1 MAHCKV
7 KDALRLW
14 YTADTVGRKGV
25 DNKVIP
31 PLRVVQRADF
41 ADKVNQRRFSQ
52 DIKPLVGTLEKL
64 LSYDEAAAS
73 VLMPTEWSKQKH
85 HALTQP
91 QFDKLWEKTIQ
102 FLPVATKKGFRK
114 SKPAD
119 LSMGYARKILR
130 NELEAKKA
138 AASSG
143 KKPRAKKKRAK
154 KNRENTQAGVS
165 NAALRKKHSVR
176 IKLLDSNSS
185 TMLKY

>member
-154 KNRENTQAGVS
+154 KKRENTQAGVS
-165 NAALRKKHSVR
+165 NAALRKKR
-176 IKLLDSNSS
+176 IRVSNAV
-185 TMLKY
+185 

>member
-64 LSYDEAAAS
+64 LS
-73 VLMPTEWSKQKH
+73 EWSKQKH

-114 SKPAD
+114 SEPAD

-130 NELEAKKA
+130 KELEAKNA

-143 KKPRAKKKRAK
+143 KKLRAKKKRGSTAK
-154 KNRENTQAGVS
+154 KTRAKKKRGNTSGS
-165 NAALRKKHSVR
+165 TRTHSAV
-176 IKLLDSNSS
+176 
-185 TMLKY
+185 